1 MAAQSIP
8 SFMTADEF
16 IRVYGNDDDDRHELI
31 DGRVC
36 ERIVTG
42 YSHDMVK
49 NNLKE
54 LFDQAGVGRHGYK
67 CWIEHSCR
75 LANSSVMTPDV
86 AIIRTDRLKDRTGNF
101 PTSGAPEIPIE
112 VVISD
117 EGWVLQRKISAYL
130 ANGAR
135 AVCCAYPNLRTIVVY
150 TAHEWRELSGEDK
163 LEFPALL
170 PGVAIPVSAVF
181 EGV

>member
-1 MAAQSIP
+1 MAAQPIP
-8 SFMTADEF
+8 SPMTADEF

-31 DGRVC
+31 DGTVC
-36 ERIVTG
+36 ERTLTG
-42 YSHDMVK
+42 YSHDRVK

-86 AIIRTDRLKDRTGNF
+86 AIIRMDRLKNRTGNS
-101 PTSGAPEIPIE
+101 PTTGSPEIPIE
-112 VVISD
+112 VAISD
-117 EGWVLQRKISAYL
+117 EPWVLQRKISTYL
-130 ANGAR
+130 ANGAH

-150 TAHEWRELSGEDK
+150 TAHKWRELSGEDK
-163 LEFPALL
+163 LEFPDLL
-170 PGVAIPVSAVF
+170 PGVSILVSAIF